1 MFLLS
6 MDGKSGKRECGNAG
20 NNSYD
25 GEHPAIKRRDESDD
39 TEYEGTGSENACADF
54 LDGRG
59 PYRMWSRIERRVI
72 CVRRIRWLRWLL

>member
-6 MDGKSGKRECGNAG
+6 MDSNGRKWKCGNAG

-25 GEHPAIKRRDESDD
+25 GEHPAIERRDECDNS
-39 TEYEGTGSENACADF
+39 EYEGAGSEEACMDF
-54 LDGRG
+54 LDGRRT
-59 PYRMWSRIERRVI
+59 YRMRSRIERRVI